1 MADPAFPRLLPGEAS
16 TAGRRAD
23 YVRVS
28 ALAGLHVT
36 RVIEGSAYRAG
47 PGNCTGSPAD
57 LRNPWH
63 YPVDAVCG
71 ACSQVLHRA
80 SVDDGWEHTG
90 RIAGHDPLPG
100 DAQGGLPALRIQ
112 VVT

>member
-1 MADPAFPRLLPGEAS
+1 MTQNPMQGTDLLPGEAPQ
-16 TAGRRAD
+16 AGRRA
-23 YVRVS
+23 VHSRVPGVDRPH
-28 ALAGLHVT
+28 AT

-57 LRNPWH
+57 LRNAWH
-63 YPVDAVCG
+63 YPVEAVCG

-80 SVDDGWEHTG
+80 SVDDDWEHTG

-100 DAQGGLPALRIQ
+100 DAHGQLP
-112 VVT
+112 V